1 MAGAPAAAAAAGE
14 AVVVDPAAV
23 LEENGSDI
31 MALLAARSR
40 SEIGFFILI
49 NAFSEK
55 INIYSAE
62 PLPPSAPL
70 PSSSSPPLSPWRP
83 RPTSSWR
90 LT

>member
-40 SEIGFFILI
+40 SEVGFFL
-49 NAFSEK
+49 F
-55 INIYSAE
+55 
-62 PLPPSAPL
+62 
-70 PSSSSPPLSPWRP
+70 
-83 RPTSSWR
+83 
-90 LT
+90 